1 MGKTGREGTNAM
13 ATAAAEAEKIAD
25 WFEKRLNGTFLILKE
40 EGNDADRVRITV
52 RKTKFWPGMK
62 AADDYV
68 EESRII
74 LIGEGRIDGDG
85 DRHTAAAPLPR
96 ESYEIPLGDEFRWEA
111 LGDSLKISTARAT
124 YIVSPLTAN

>member
-1 MGKTGREGTNAM
+1 
-13 ATAAAEAEKIAD
+13 
-25 WFEKRLNGTFLILKE
+25 
-40 EGNDADRVRITV
+40 
-52 RKTKFWPGMK
+52 
-62 AADDYV
+62 V

-85 DRHTAAAPLPR
+85 DRNTAAAPLPR